1 MLDSEDRTEE
11 AESTMRR
18 GIEILR
24 AELSQMND
32 GHAGHPDLSCCA
44 GDEAAEELAEDREA
58 LREALASALCS
69 LSELLM
75 GAAAEA
81 ADDAEDDDRAAAA
94 LAESPALGECE
105 QLLGEARELHPRSP
119 EPLQALCSLRRLQG
133 REEDALGLLRQSLAL
148 WYRPPPD
155 EDEEGAA
162 ANPATAQKVEKME
175 PEGPGGDD
183 DGDAAPP
190 SYEFRFEAAKLLI
203 ELDET
208 MDTAADVLEGLLQEN
223 DTVPDVWLLLAV
235 AYRAGG
241 ELEAAAEAA
250 AEGASEARKL
260 GFPSDH
266 EVVAAL
272 GALEGELGRM
282 VAGGSGGSG
291 GAGGSGGSGDPQ

>member
-24 AELSQMND
+24 GELAQMND
-32 GHAGHPDLSCCA
+32 AHAGHPDLSCCA
-44 GDEAAEELAEDREA
+44 GDEAAEELAEEREG
-58 LREALASALCS
+58 LREAMASALCS

-94 LAESPALGECE
+94 LADSPALAECE
-105 QLLGEARELHPRSP
+105 RLLGEARELHPRSP

-133 REEDALGLLRQSLAL
+133 REEDALGLLRESLAL
-148 WYRPPPD
+148 WYRPPP
-155 EDEEGAA
+155 EEGDEAG
-162 ANPATAQKVEKME
+162 ANGAPAPQKVEKME
-175 PEGPGGDD
+175 GEGDD
-183 DGDAAPP
+183 DDDAAPP

-250 AEGASEARKL
+250 AEGATVARKM
-260 GFPSDH
+260 GFPADH

-272 GALEGELGRM
+272 GDLEAELGKM
-282 VAGGSGGSG
+282 VAGGGGG
-291 GAGGSGGSGDPQ
+291 GDAP